1 MKTLTVLVLL
11 TSFVLAATNST
22 DPFVKISQAIDQ
34 ILTSLDNFLQNLKE
48 VLKIHIT
55 SISRT
60 LSIILAL
67 VGALLYFS
75 GINKYGGRGMIIGAI
90 LLYLLA
96 EFVTT
101 L

>member
-1 MKTLTVLVLL
+1 MKPLL
-11 TSFVLAATNST
+11 TIILLTPLVLAATNST
-22 DPFVKISQAIDQ
+22 DPFAKISQTIDQ
-34 ILTSLDNFLQNLKE
+34 ILTSLDNFQQNLKE
-48 VLKIHIT
+48 VLKTHIT
-55 SISRT
+55 SISKT
-60 LSIILAL
+60 LSIILGL

-96 EFVTT
+96 EFITT